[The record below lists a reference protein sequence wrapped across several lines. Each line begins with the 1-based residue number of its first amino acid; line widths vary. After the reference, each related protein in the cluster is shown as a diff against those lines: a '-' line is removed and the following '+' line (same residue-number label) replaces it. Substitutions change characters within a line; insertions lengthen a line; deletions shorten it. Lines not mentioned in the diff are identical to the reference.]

1 MHKRK
6 TMGKPEGDAHSAA
19 TETTHRDVLLVS
31 RGTAG
36 LAVAMGL
43 GRFFCTPILPLMV
56 GSLGW
61 SGQSSAWIATSN
73 YTGYFAGSLE
83 AS

>member
-1 MHKRK
+1 
-6 TMGKPEGDAHSAA
+6 
-19 TETTHRDVLLVS
+19 
-31 RGTAG
+31 
-36 LAVAMGL
+36 
-43 GRFFCTPILPLMV
+43 MV